1 MTDSFSLDK
10 RDKFDDID
18 AFLMKKVLTPEKL
31 RQPPQ
36 MAHVLSHLG
45 NLGELLYILR
55 PLIYGKVVSV
65 LLVIQC
71 SFFFFFFFFSVLC
84 ILKYGQRSWKPWIF
98 SLVAELG
105 SQAALR
111 KAFTLDDQSGHTTMM
126 PLEKQEMGRR
136 SQQLWFNL
144 VRGAFYSQIT
154 RPKLEQYCNRLES
167 KPILHLAAGV
177 LRDYLP
183 LWENIYFY
191 TSSS

>member
-1 MTDSFSLDK
+1 M
-10 RDKFDDID
+10 
-18 AFLMKKVLTPEKL
+18 V
-31 RQPPQ
+31 
-36 MAHVLSHLG
+36 
-45 NLGELLYILR
+45 
-55 PLIYGKVVSV
+55 
-65 LLVIQC
+65 
-71 SFFFFFFFFSVLC
+71 
-84 ILKYGQRSWKPWIF
+84 
-98 SLVAELG
+98 ELG